1 MGITAPLTGRWH
13 DWHMSRAGLLVRMLT
28 TCAAVLLALAAASP
42 APAAVPADPGAL
54 SGRGHI
60 LTISLQGVVDPFT
73 ASYVQRGIK
82 AASDGGYEAVALTID
97 TPGGLDSSM
106 REIVRAIVAAPLPVI
121 CYVPPGGRAA
131 SAGTFIML
139 ACPVNGMAPGSSI
152 GAAHPVGVSG
162 AIEQA
167 KVTNDAASYIR
178 SLAARE
184 DRDADWAERAVRD
197 SISAGAESALGQHI
211 VDFVAPDLSAM
222 IAHTGSCASPA
233 TVPATGAARTPGYAA
248 SACGATQVAFHQ
260 SPGESFFHAFA
271 DPTVAFILL
280 DIALVALIVW
290 AFHPHFHAP
299 LAVGVVSLAVGL
311 AILQTL
317 PVRLVGFGLLFIA
330 AVLFV
335 LDVKA
340 RAHGVLTAG
349 GIVVFILGGLLLF
362 NPAVPSARVALPV
375 LLVIP
380 VGLGTGSAFM
390 IRAMRAAR
398 HQPLRAGAETLP
410 GATGVAETD
419 LDPDGRVRLRGQSWA
434 ASSVGGRAAAGTP
447 VRVVAV
453 TGLTLQVQPEPA
465 TILPSQS

>member
-1 MGITAPLTGRWH
+1 MRTVGALFAIALAVVAVAPTA
-13 DWHMSRAGLLVRMLT
+13 SRA
-28 TCAAVLLALAAASP
+28 AAGTPKVLSL
-42 APAAVPADPGAL
+42 
-54 SGRGHI
+54 
-60 LTISLQGVVDPFT
+60 SLQGVVDPFT
-73 ASYVQRGIK
+73 ASYVQRGLK
-82 AASDGGYEAVALTID
+82 AAAADGDAAVVLTID

-106 REIVRAIVAAPLPVI
+106 REIVRAIIAAPLPVI

-167 KVTNDAASYIR
+167 KVTNDAAAYIR
-178 SLAARE
+178 SLAARQN
-184 DRDADWAERAVRD
+184 RDADWAERAVRD

-211 VDFVAPDLSAM
+211 VDFVAPDVAAM
-222 IAHTGSCASPA
+222 LADAGSCASPA
-233 TVPATGAARTPGYAA
+233 TAPATGAAQAPGYAA
-248 SACGATQVAFHQ
+248 SVCGATTVAFHP

-299 LAVGVVSLAVGL
+299 LAIGVVSLAVGL
-311 AILQTL
+311 AILETL
-317 PVRLVGFGLLFIA
+317 PVRLVGFALLFIA

-340 RAHGVLTAG
+340 KAHGVLTAG

-375 LLVIP
+375 LLLIP
-380 VGLGTGSAFM
+380 VALGTGSAFM
-390 IRAMRAAR
+390 IRALRSAR

-410 GATGVAETD
+410 GSTGVAETD
-419 LDPDGRVRLRGQSWA
+419 LDPNGRVHLRGQSWA
-434 ASSVGGRAAAGTP
+434 ALSLGGPVVAGTP
-447 VRVVAV
+447 VRVVAIA
-453 TGLTLQVQPEPA
+453 GLTLQVQPEPA
-465 TILPSQS
+465 PMFPGQR